1 MIQSIPRTQAKA
13 RRKDRLM
20 RELGRVELQLQAWMS
35 QSPKNARL
43 FRKDPTAAMRAAGL
57 KIDEDI
63 MAELEELLAGIA
75 RRLK

>member
-1 MIQSIPRTQAKA
+1 
-13 RRKDRLM
+13 M
-20 RELGRVELQLQAWMS
+20 RELGRVELQLQAWTN

-63 MAELEELLAGIA
+63 MSELEELLAGIA